1 MLGVKNLLAKILD
14 QQSWNNIV
22 KKFWLKMKLSELKER
37 VASLLCNGLEKFLS
51 LSWGIGG

>member
-14 QQSWNNIV
+14 QQSWNDIV